1 MPKVSI
7 IVPVYKAEK
16 YIHRC
21 IDSILAQT
29 FTDWELLLVDDG
41 GPDRSGEICD
51 EYAKK
56 DKRIRVFHK
65 ENGGVSSARNLGIDK
80 AEGEWI
86 AFVDSDDMLE
96 KSYLL
101 DFPIEECKAD
111 LYIQGYKKIK
121 NGKVIEVKN
130 LLCKENSFEC
140 IVASAEDNNIINSP
154 CFKLFRTSIIKD
166 NNIRFDTQLSI
177 GEDHLFSL
185 QYLFCIKN
193 IGYTHA
199 SGYYYMLK
207 DEESL
212 TNRILPIDEFL
223 YYTCECRKLHKE
235 ICQRYGNNISL
246 RSAFDYRLLNCV
258 IRLLKDFYKSDG
270 ELKQYKCLRK
280 AIANVVG
287 HHHLYIKKQ
296 YRLFMFSFLHIPC
309 AVGYVIFKRYF
320 YAE

>member
-1 MPKVSI
+1 MSILSI
-7 IVPVYKAEK
+7 IVPVYKAEQ
-16 YIHRC
+16 YLHRC

-29 FTDWELLLVDDG
+29 FTDWELLLIDDG
-41 GPDRSGEICD
+41 SPDRSGEICD
-51 EYAKK
+51 EYAEK

-65 ENGGVSSARNLGIDK
+65 ENGGVSSARNWGIDEAK
-80 AEGEWI
+80 GEWI

-96 KSYLL
+96 NNYLL
-101 DFPIEECKAD
+101 DFQIDDYKAD

-121 NGKVIEVKN
+121 NGRVIDVKN
-130 LLCKENSFEC
+130 LLCKENSFES

-154 CFKLFRTSIIKD
+154 CFKLFRTSIIKE
-166 NNIRFDTQLSI
+166 NNIRFDTRLSI

-185 QYLFCIKN
+185 QYLLCINK

-212 TNRILPIDEFL
+212 TNRVFPIDEFL

-235 ICQRYGNNISL
+235 LCQRYGNNISL

-258 IRLLKDFYKSDG
+258 VRLLKDFYISGG
-270 ELKQYKCLRK
+270 ELKLYRCLRK

-287 HHHLYIKKQ
+287 HHRLYLKMQ
-296 YRLFMFSFLHIPC
+296 YRLFMFVFLSAPSI
-309 AVGYVIFKRYF
+309 VGYFIFKRYF